1 MNAGE
6 IEGYQFAVIE
16 ATNLIAVR
24 RPDGS
29 LRMLPGALDVEN
41 AVKSFIREDRS
52 QHRDNADE
60 EKARGRDR

>member
-6 IEGYQFAVIE
+6 IDGYQYAVIE

-24 RPDGS
+24 RPDGTI
-29 LRMLPGALDVEN
+29 RMLPGALDVES

-52 QHRDNADE
+52 A
-60 EKARGRDR
+60 ARGKPVAGSGPPPKS